1 VIAPASVVLL
11 VILLPERRRLNRI
24 IAIAFLMMLFAT
36 PASEEPNHSGLALLA
51 IT

>member
-11 VILLPERRRLNRI
+11 VILLPKQRRLNRL
-24 IAIAFLMMLFAT
+24 IAIAFLMMLFGT
-36 PASEEPNHSGLALLA
+36 PANEEPKHSGLALLA